1 MSKNLL
7 IASISVLAL
16 ASVTDSAEAT
26 GWKLRDPD
34 IKTVVDADNRNANHN
49 HNTNKA
55 SANAGAKAHAGAS
68 ASNKNYNNAHGGHAK
83 ASNKNANIAANHNKN
98 YASGGHANA
107 VGKGGNAKA
116 NVRNNNHVEGSRAY
130 AKNGDVSSVNKLSN
144 DSINKQYAK
153 TGDVSSTNKLSND
166 STSKSYAK
174 SGDSYAKSGDSYAK
188 AGDVSSTNKL
198 SNDSASKSNA
208 NNKNNVTVS
217 PTNNV
222 DTGSN
227 NTNSIDTGSNNT
239 IDAASNNTNNFDG
252 STTNDV
258 SSSAA
263 NDASNN
269 NSTTF
274 NGGDTNIEAIALD
287 YDAID
292 LANLPVAVCQG
303 SSVTASGS
311 GNDGLFGIG
320 LGFGKSNIDDQCTLR
335 ENIRAVATLAEHVP
349 QLRHDVLQAVAHL
362 DGFGHLWPQD
372 QHPKCAKWL
381 KKGSSKAQKYNC
393 QLPNI
398 ASPFQGGAKPVAHA
412 KPQAIAPG
420 PKNYIV
426 YFDFDKSKLT
436 NAGEDIVSDAAAAI
450 LRHGAQVVVISGH
463 TDRAG
468 DVSYNEKLSK
478 RRSKTVR
485 KALVSKGVPE
495 EIIRTGSFGERQP
508 AVATA
513 DGVPKALNR
522 RAEVVIQFVSHS
534 EPNS

>member
-1 MSKNLL
+1 MPGELAWESGLVVMNKNLL
-7 IASISVLAL
+7 IASISAL
-16 ASVTDSAEAT
+16 TLMSVTDSADAT

-34 IKTVVDADNRNANHN
+34 INTVVKSDNRNHNANQNHN
-49 HNTNKA
+49 SNKA
-55 SANAGAKAHAGAS
+55 NAHAGAASYSGAS
-68 ASNKNYNNAHGGHAK
+68 ASNKSVNT
-83 ASNKNANIAANHNKN
+83 NKNANIAANSNKNINHGNGGRANASNHNKN
-98 YASGGHANA
+98 YAGGGHANA
-107 VGKGGNAKA
+107 IGKGGNAKA
-116 NVRNNNHVEGSRAY
+116 NVQNNNHVQGSRA
-130 AKNGDVSSVNKLSN
+130 N
-144 DSINKQYAK
+144 AK
-153 TGDVSSTNKLSND
+153 TGDVSSVNNLSND

-174 SGDSYAKSGDSYAK
+174 
-188 AGDVSSTNKL
+188 AGDVSSVNKV

-208 NNKNNVTVS
+208 NNENNVNVS
-217 PTNNV
+217 PTNNI

-227 NTNSIDTGSNNT
+227 NTIDTGSNNT
-239 IDAASNNTNNFDG
+239 IDAASNNTNNFDA

-362 DGFGHLWPQD
+362 DGFEHLWPQG
-372 QHPKCAKWL
+372 QHPKCAKWI
-381 KKGSSKAQKYNC
+381 KKGSSKALKHNC
-393 QLPNI
+393 RLPDI
-398 ASPFQGGAKPVAHA
+398 ASPYAGYNDVKPTAVAV
-412 KPQAIAPG
+412 PEIIAP
-420 PKNYIV
+420 PQNYIV

-436 NAGEDIVSDAAAAI
+436 RAGEDVVSDAAAAI
-450 LRHGAQVVVISGH
+450 MRHGAQVVVISGH

-468 DVSYNEKLSK
+468 DAQYNEKLS
-478 RRSKTVR
+478 RRRAKTVR
-485 KALVSKGVPE
+485 KALASKGVPE
-495 EIIRTGSFGERQP
+495 DIIRTGHFGESQP
-508 AVATA
+508 AEMTA
-513 DGVPKALNR
+513 DGVPNALNR
-522 RAEVVIQFVSHS
+522 RAEVVIQFVAHS

>member
-1 MSKNLL
+1 MT
-7 IASISVLAL
+7 L
-16 ASVTDSAEAT
+16 ASVADSADAT

-34 IKTVVDADNRNANHN
+34 INTVVKSDNHNANQN
-49 HNTNKA
+49 HNSNKA
-55 SANAGAKAHAGAS
+55 NAHAGA
-68 ASNKNYNNAHGGHAK
+68 ASHAGAS
-83 ASNKNANIAANHNKN
+83 ASNKNANIAANSNKNINHGNGGRANASNHNKN
-98 YASGGHANA
+98 YASGGDATA
-107 VGKGGNAKA
+107 IGKGGNA
-116 NVRNNNHVEGSRAY
+116 NVRNNNHVEGSRAH
-130 AKNGDVSSVNKLSN
+130 AKSGDVSSV
-144 DSINKQYAK
+144 
-153 TGDVSSTNKLSND
+153 NKLSND

-174 SGDSYAKSGDSYAK
+174 
-188 AGDVSSTNKL
+188 AGDVSSVNKV

-208 NNKNNVTVS
+208 NNKNNVSVS

-222 DTGSN
+222 DAASN
-227 NTNSIDTGSNNT
+227 STNTIDTGSNNT
-239 IDAASNNTNNFDG
+239 IDAASNNTNNFDS

-258 SSSAA
+258 SSNAA

-274 NGGDTNIEAIALD
+274 NGGDTNVEAIALD

-362 DGFGHLWPQD
+362 DGFEHLWPQG
-372 QHPKCAKWL
+372 QHPKCARWI
-381 KKGSSKAQKYNC
+381 KKGSSKALKHNC
-393 QLPNI
+393 RLPNI
-398 ASPFQGGAKPVAHA
+398 ASSYGGHGGVKPVAVA
-412 KPQAIAPG
+412 APQALAIEPQ
-420 PKNYIV
+420 NYIV

-436 NAGEDIVSDAAAAI
+436 DAGKDVVGDAAAAI
-450 LRHGAQVVVISGH
+450 MRHGAQVVVISGH

-468 DVSYNEKLSK
+468 DAGYNDKLS
-478 RRSKTVR
+478 RRRAKTVR
-485 KALVSKGVPE
+485 KALASKGVPE
-495 EIIRTGSFGERQP
+495 EIIRTGSFGETQT
-508 AVATA
+508 AVATP
-513 DGVPKALNR
+513 DGVPNALNR
-522 RAEVVIQFVSHS
+522 RAEVVIQFVAHS